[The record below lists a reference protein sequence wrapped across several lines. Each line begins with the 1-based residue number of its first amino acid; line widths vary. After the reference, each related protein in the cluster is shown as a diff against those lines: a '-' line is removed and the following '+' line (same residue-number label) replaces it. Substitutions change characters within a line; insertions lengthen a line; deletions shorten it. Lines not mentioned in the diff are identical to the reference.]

1 MLALCCMAFGVMAQR
16 EASIPLVVLGTLATG
31 ALLGA
36 INAVGV
42 GLMRLPPIIMTLATL
57 TIYRGAVLRLGGGD
71 WIQLP
76 EQYLPMGR
84 GLVLGVPIPVWEAFA
99 ALAVVAAVMRY
110 TAFGRSLYAVGN
122 NVQASEHLGISMR
135 RSQLAVFTIGGLLV
149 GLAAL
154 AYAPRFDVVQTNSG
168 MGLEMLVITAV
179 VVGGTNITGGRGSVL
194 GTLLGVLLLTLI
206 SNALNLTQVSDYWE
220 KAFQGVLVLAAVI
233 ADHMGRGRRVS
244 GGEG

>member
-1 MLALCCMAFGVMAQR
+1 
-16 EASIPLVVLGTLATG
+16 
-31 ALLGA
+31 
-36 INAVGV
+36 
-42 GLMRLPPIIMTLATL
+42 
-57 TIYRGAVLRLGGGD
+57 
-71 WIQLP
+71 
-76 EQYLPMGR
+76 
-84 GLVLGVPIPVWEAFA
+84 
-99 ALAVVAAVMRY
+99 
-110 TAFGRSLYAVGN
+110 
-122 NVQASEHLGISMR
+122 MR

>member
-1 MLALCCMAFGVMAQR
+1 
-16 EASIPLVVLGTLATG
+16 
-31 ALLGA
+31 
-36 INAVGV
+36 
-42 GLMRLPPIIMTLATL
+42 
-57 TIYRGAVLRLGGGD
+57 
-71 WIQLP
+71 
-76 EQYLPMGR
+76 MGR

-99 ALAVVAAVMRY
+99 ALAVVAAVLRY